1 MKLLKKVGIIVLV
14 LALISIPVFSFAS
27 DPTDPETWKQMQQG
41 NDDSGIAQVVNNA
54 GTSAISIIRSIGMF
68 VALGML
74 IWIGIKWITSTAQER
89 ADLKGKAVNY
99 VIGAVFIFG
108 ASFILP
114 LIVNFIN
121 DTLG

>member
-1 MKLLKKVGIIVLV
+1 MKLIKKIGIIILV
-14 LALISIPVFSFAS
+14 LSIISIPVVSFAS
-27 DPTDPETWKQMQQG
+27 DAGNSSFWAGLFGNGNTDAE
-41 NDDSGIAQVVNNA
+41 QVLLK
-54 GTSAISIIRSIGMF
+54 GGGSILSIIRTIGSLI
-68 VALGML
+68 ALGML

-114 LIVNFIN
+114 IIVKFVE
-121 DTLG
+121 DTFR